1 MGCPLGAYELF
12 GKTALNIPGT
22 PLRNSPYWAL
32 QGHYFVCGRKAYKVL
47 QANWTGSCYIAH
59 GVPHISITA
68 TLPKGKIRNAQ
79 DTSVKSRE
87 KTLWRLTTALEGNMK
102 NSLTTEKL
110 VGCSVLGIAPLFTGP
125 AMACIGR
132 YTVRLQMVLEKV
144 ALELEDSVSDLGSA
158 VKTLN
163 KEIQRLRTFFLQNR
177 LALDYFLASQGG
189 VCALIGP
196 RCCVYVNDSSYE
208 ICEKVV
214 QAEAHA
220 RAQVAYT
227 APESD
232 WLQTLFSG
240 WGLSFWLG
248 GLFSLLLKLLF
259 PVLLVLLVLCCA
271 VSCVRAL
278 LQKLISHSLQDYHKV
293 LMQSPIVKK

>member
-1 MGCPLGAYELF
+1 
-12 GKTALNIPGT
+12 
-22 PLRNSPYWAL
+22 
-32 QGHYFVCGRKAYKVL
+32 
-47 QANWTGSCYIAH
+47 
-59 GVPHISITA
+59 
-68 TLPKGKIRNAQ
+68 
-79 DTSVKSRE
+79 
-87 KTLWRLTTALEGNMK
+87 MK

-110 VGCSVLGIAPLFTGP
+110 VGCAVLGIAPLFTGP

-163 KEIQRLRTFFLQNR
+163 KEVQQLRTFSLQNR
-177 LALDYFLASQGG
+177 LALDYLLASQGG
-189 VCALIGP
+189 VCTLVGT

-208 ICEKVV
+208 IYEKVV

-220 RAQVAYT
+220 RAGGQVAYT

-278 LQKLISHSLQDYHKV
+278 LQKLKSHSLQGYHRV